1 MGERQVTENAV
12 LARKVS
18 VLSLEYLARVF
29 QHLAGAFGDGR
40 AGLIVNAI
48 LVANTAHLRGPQA
61 ALIAAPDGTF
71 PDHVRAPVSIKRIA
85 KSLGM
90 PFETARMQVRRLVDA
105 GICAQLDGGIIVPQS
120 ALQRP
125 EVAGPVLAN
134 LDVVR
139 QLVRDLRAVGLDDAP
154 TVADA
159 ARPLEDDRVLASRM
173 AVLTVEYVAGVFRAL
188 ADVYGDGRAGLIV
201 YAISAA
207 NTGRLDVRTRDPSIA
222 GPEGILPDEVR
233 LPVSITQVARS
244 LGMPFETVRRQVHK
258 LIDAGFCVQVEGGLI
273 VPKLANQRPE
283 VVRAV
288 MENLEQV
295 RQFVRDLE
303 SVGLDV
309 GR

>member
-1 MGERQVTENAV
+1 LIAQTEDAL

-18 VLSLEYLARVF
+18 VLSLEYLVRVF
-29 QHLAGAFGDGR
+29 QNLAGAFGDGR
-40 AGLIVNAI
+40 AGLLVNAI
-48 LVANTAHLRGPQA
+48 LDANTAHLRGPQA

-90 PFETARMQVRRLVDA
+90 PFETARRQMRRLVDA

-125 EVAGPVLAN
+125 DVAGPVLAN

-139 QLVRDLRAVGLDDAP
+139 QLVRDLRAVGLDSAP
-154 TVADA
+154 TA
-159 ARPLEDDRVLASRM
+159 AEAPRPLEDDRALAPRL
-173 AVLTVEYVAGVFRAL
+173 AVLSVEYVASVFRAL

-207 NTGRLDVRTRDPSIA
+207 NTGRLDVRTRDPGIA
-222 GPEGILPDEVR
+222 GPDGILPDDV
-233 LPVSITQVARS
+233 LVPVSIKQIAKS
-244 LGMPFETVRRQVHK
+244 LGMPFETVRRQVHC

-273 VPKLANQRPE
+273 VPKAANQRPE

-288 MENLEQV
+288 MKNLDLV
-295 RQFVRDLE
+295 RQLLRNLRAA
-303 SVGLDV
+303 GLDAAA
-309 GR
+309 